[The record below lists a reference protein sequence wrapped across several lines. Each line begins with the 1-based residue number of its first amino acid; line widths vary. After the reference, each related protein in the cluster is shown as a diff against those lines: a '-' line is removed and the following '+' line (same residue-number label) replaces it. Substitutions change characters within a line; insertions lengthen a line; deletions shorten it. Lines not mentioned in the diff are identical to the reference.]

1 MRFATSYGFASPAG
15 SGVTWQAMAAE
26 WVDTVRELEE
36 LGYDGVQTVEHHFQ
50 ADGHLPSP
58 LLVLAA
64 AAAVTERLRL
74 TTNILLVPLYNP
86 VKLAEDVAVL
96 DQLSSGRVT
105 LGVAPGYVRDEFE
118 GLMVPYAERFTRF
131 EEALDIMQLAW
142 TSDAFSHEGAHYTIP
157 RTRLS
162 PRPVQQDPHPPI
174 RYGVSGPKLLRRAA
188 RRGAVLAAS
197 PRHTER
203 ELSEQFAAYDA
214 HCEQFG
220 FAPAERPIMR
230 GVFIAKTRE
239 QAVEVA
245 GPAATHLFRELY
257 GKHSASGERVLRN
270 DIGEEVVDD
279 GTVDFD
285 SFRDRYIVGTP
296 DDAIAAIQRLRDEL
310 GMTELS
316 CWMQL
321 PGISNDDARAS
332 ARLFAHEVI
341 PAFVTERAGRP

>member
-1 MRFATSYGFASPAG
+1 MRFATSYGFASPAN

-96 DQLSSGRVT
+96 DQLSGGRVT

-142 TSDAFSHEGAHYTIP
+142 TSETFSYEGAHYSIP
-157 RTRLS
+157 STRLS
-162 PRPVQQDPHPPI
+162 PRPVQQDPHPPL

-220 FAPAERPIMR
+220 FTPAERPIMR
-230 GVFIAKTRE
+230 GVFIAETRE
-239 QAVEVA
+239 KAVRVA

-270 DIGEEVVDD
+270 DAGEEVVDD

-296 DDAIAAIQRLRDEL
+296 DDAIAAIQRLRDEF

-341 PAFVTERAGRP
+341 PAFAAERAGRP